1 MRTLATACDGVVE
14 CLDGEDETWICTNR
28 ERPIWIVLG
37 CLGLVLVVVVGL
49 KYREMRRMKKNSSKV
64 VKMSDSTEKLM
75 KTLEMVN
82 FKEEHD
88 NSDFWKKINVMILFY
103 KWVLPERFRIQMSE
117 KLYDFEV
124 DHHGGNEAEAKICMK
139 KNLHR
144 SVYKIVIEDKFPG
157 IMRKDFHKIEQFLD
171 YLQNNSLA
179 WWVLS
184 KVRQVFVFYFDIFKD
199 FYIAIVIFIVAGGL
213 VSLLAFPT
221 NLPSVVFYCFLTSI
235 LLPLL
240 ISSHVLARDRIELL
254 GPSGSKKKK
263 IWIYCKTMTLS
274 LLNPML
280 IIHEYESKKDKMKK
294 ILKDSVDKEVGV
306 DVDAVIKL
314 LEEQDIL
321 KRQYMEFLKTDLGLE
336 TIYQTAGQFL
346 LLLLAADSEKKE
358 ESTATT
364 GGLEKIFE
372 RDVLAVSI
380 LLSLKTCVSLHFKS
394 AREGFIK

>member
-28 ERPIWIVLG
+28 QQPIWIVLG
-37 CLGLVLVVVVGL
+37 CMGLVLVVVVGL
-49 KYREMRRMKKNSSKV
+49 KYREMRRMKKKSSKV
-64 VKMSDSTEKLM
+64 QKMSDSTENLM
-75 KTLEMVN
+75 KTLENVN
-82 FKEEHD
+82 FEEKHD
-88 NSDFWKKINVMILFY
+88 DSEFWKKINVMILFY
-103 KWVLPERFRIQMSE
+103 KWVLPERFRIETSK

-124 DHHGGNEAEAKICMK
+124 NHHGGNEAEARICMK

-157 IMRKDFHKIEQFLD
+157 IIRKYFHKIEQLLD
-171 YLQNNSLA
+171 YLEINSLA

-184 KVRQVFVFYFDIFKD
+184 KVRQVFAFYFDIFKD
-199 FYIAIVIFIVAGGL
+199 FYIAIVIFFVAGAL
-213 VSLLAFPT
+213 VSLKAFPT
-221 NLPSVVFYCFLTSI
+221 KLPSVVFYCFLTSI

-240 ISSHVLARDRIELL
+240 ISSHVLARERIKLL
-254 GPSGSKKKK
+254 GHSATRKKK

-280 IIHEYESKKDKMKK
+280 IIHEYESKKEEMKN
-294 ILKDSVDKEVGV
+294 ILKDSVNKENGV
-306 DVDAVIKL
+306 DIDAVIKL

-321 KRQYMEFLKTDLGLE
+321 KRQYMEFLRTDLGLE
-336 TIYQTAGQFL
+336 TIYQTAGQFI
-346 LLLLAADSEKKE
+346 LLLLAAELDKKE
-358 ESTATT
+358 KSTATV

-372 RDVLAVSI
+372 QDLLTVSI

-394 AREGFIK
+394 ARNCFIK